1 MQVRLGECVEAF
13 EEPQV
18 VEELECAGVDGV
30 AAEVP
35 QVVSDVLT
43 VLGVPFGTSH
53 DVALSCRISPYGAMM
68 WGWRPTEPPTRT

>member
-43 VLGVPFGTSH
+43 VLGVPFGTSTM
-53 DVALSCRISPYGAMM
+53 SPFRVGYHHTV
-68 WGWRPTEPPTRT
+68 P